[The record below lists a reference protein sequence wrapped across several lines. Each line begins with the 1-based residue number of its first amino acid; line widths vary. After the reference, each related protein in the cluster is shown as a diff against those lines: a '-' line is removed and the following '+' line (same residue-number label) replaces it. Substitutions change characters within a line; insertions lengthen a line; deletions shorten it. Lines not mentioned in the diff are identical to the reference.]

1 MSAQPC
7 RHHARWHI
15 LDSTR
20 LRTPEKMLVNTG
32 GDPERDEYGLPRVD
46 IEIPDDARELDRDVQ
61 AYYRERRAQRRQRVL
76 RRLGGPLMQDGM
88 VLPLLASCLALT
100 LLAGTLLT
108 MFTARRL
115 APPPAQATGAPP
127 AASQPASRGGQL
139 PDATV
144 LADNQT
150 VQLRDLKPSA
160 LALVPAACRC
170 DAAARQLAAQANAAG
185 VRLYFVTAGSTL
197 AEVRALAQQRGM
209 PVSHLIQDRR
219 TVLRAVYRPTGLSVV
234 LVYRD
239 GSVRLERDLR
249 PGVRIEASL
258 RSLSSSPQGL
268 DLPAGAILAG
278 GRARL

>member
-1 MSAQPC
+1 M
-7 RHHARWHI
+7 
-15 LDSTR
+15 
-20 LRTPEKMLVNTG
+20 NTG

-46 IEIPDDARELDRDVQ
+46 IEIPDDARELDRDIQ
-61 AYYRERRAQRRQRVL
+61 AYYRELRTLRRQRLL

-115 APPPAQATGAPP
+115 GPPPTQ
-127 AASQPASRGGQL
+127 AASAPRSASPSATPAGL

-150 VQLRDLKPSA
+150 VQLRNLRPAA
-160 LALVPAACRC
+160 LALVPAACGC
-170 DAAARQLAAQANAAG
+170 DAVARQLAAQADTAG

-197 AEVRALAQQRGM
+197 TQVRELAQQPGM
-209 PVSHLIQDRR
+209 PAGHLIQDRR
-219 TVLRAVYRPTGLSVV
+219 TVLRTAYPPAGLTVI

-239 GSVRLERDLR
+239 GSVRVKRHLQPGIRLEATLR
-249 PGVRIEASL
+249 TL
-258 RSLSSSPQGL
+258 DSSTPQGL
-268 DLPAGAILAG
+268 DLPSGTILAAG
-278 GRARL
+278 QARL

>member
-1 MSAQPC
+1 M
-7 RHHARWHI
+7 
-15 LDSTR
+15 
-20 LRTPEKMLVNTG
+20 NTG

-46 IEIPDDARELDRDVQ
+46 IEIPDDARELDRDIQ

-115 APPPAQATGAPP
+115 GPPPARATGAPP
-127 AASQPASRGGQL
+127 TPSQPASRRGQL

-144 LADNQT
+144 QADNQT
-150 VQLRDLKPSA
+150 VQLRDLRPSA
-160 LALVPAACRC
+160 LALVPEACQC

-197 AEVRALAQQRGM
+197 AQVRALARQRGM
-209 PVSHLIQDRR
+209 PASHLIQDRR
-219 TVLRAVYRPTGLSVV
+219 TVLQAVYRPTGLTVV

-249 PGVRIEASL
+249 SAVRIEAGL
-258 RSLSSSPQGL
+258 RSLSGSSPQGL
-268 DLPAGAILAG
+268 DLPAGAILAAG
-278 GRARL
+278 QARL

>member
-1 MSAQPC
+1 M
-7 RHHARWHI
+7 
-15 LDSTR
+15 
-20 LRTPEKMLVNTG
+20 NTG

-115 APPPAQATGAPP
+115 GPPAAQATSAPP
-127 AASQPASRGGQL
+127 SASPGGQL

-144 LADNQT
+144 QADNQT
-150 VQLRDLKPSA
+150 VQLRNLRPSA

-170 DAAARQLAAQANAAG
+170 AVVARQLAAQASAAS

-197 AEVRALAQQRGM
+197 AQVRALARQRGM
-209 PVSHLIQDRR
+209 PASHLIQDRR
-219 TVLRAVYRPTGLSVV
+219 TVLQAVYRPAGLTVV

-249 PGVRIEASL
+249 PGVWLEQSL
-258 RSLSSSPQGL
+258 RALSSTTPQGL
-268 DLPAGAILAG
+268 DLPARTILAAG
-278 GRARL
+278 QVRL